1 MRMRLA
7 TLCVASLALSLG
19 VESALAEQP
28 SSQGSLDIGSR
39 LELFVDDY
47 LVDELLGTRL
57 VLHHPRPAE
66 VALRF
71 DRPWEGAFCAYVT
84 VLHDGDTYRMY
95 YRGKPNATPDG
106 SRDEVTCYAESPD
119 GIHWEKPDLGLFEVA
134 GTRKN
139 NVVLGSE
146 YAPVPHNFIAFV
158 DTRPGIPSS
167 QRYKGLG
174 GLFPI
179 SEDKRFS
186 NGLIGFTSPNG
197 IRWKKI
203 QEEPLIGPSLHGFT
217 DTTPSPTFWSPH
229 EGRYVC
235 YVRAWRRDPGKPVH
249 YEGWTGNVRWVGRTT
264 STDFLSWTPVQM
276 MDPGDDPMEHIYT
289 NQTSPYFRAPHIYL
303 SVAARF
309 LPGRQ
314 VVSQEQARKLQ
325 VDPKYFR
332 DCSDAVLLTSRGGTR
347 YQRAF
352 LEAFMR
358 PGIGLQNW
366 TSRTNYPS
374 LNLVPTGAEEIS
386 LYVQHEYG
394 QPGHQLR
401 RYTLRTDGL
410 VSVNAPYRGGEFLT
424 RPLRFSGS
432 ELVVNF
438 STSAPGGIRVEIQS
452 PGGQP
457 FAGYALDDSDQL
469 IGNEIERVVTWKGNQ
484 DVRPLSG
491 KPVRLRFVM
500 KDADLY
506 SLRFR

>member
-1 MRMRLA
+1 MA
-7 TLCVASLALSLG
+7 KQTSG
-19 VESALAEQP
+19 ED
-28 SSQGSLDIGSR
+28 SLDIGSR
-39 LELFVDDY
+39 LELFVDDF
-47 LVDELLGTRL
+47 LVEELLGTRL

-71 DRPWEGAFCAYVT
+71 DRPWEGAFCGYVT
-84 VLHDGDTYRMY
+84 VLHDGDIYRMY
-95 YRGKPNATPDG
+95 YRGIPIARPDG
-106 SRDEVTCYAESPD
+106 SLDEVTCYAESRD

-139 NVVLGSE
+139 NVVLDSE
-146 YAPVPHNFIAFV
+146 YAPVPHNFIAFL

-174 GLFPI
+174 GMFPI
-179 SEDKRFS
+179 SEEQRFS
-186 NGLIGFTSPNG
+186 NGLLGFTSADG
-197 IRWKKI
+197 IRWSMI
-203 QEEPLIGPSLHGFT
+203 QQEPLIGSSLHEFT
-217 DTTPSPTFWSPH
+217 DTTPSPAFWSPH
-229 EGRYVC
+229 EGCYVC
-235 YVRAWRRDPGKPVH
+235 YVRAWRRDPKEPPH

-264 STDFLSWTPVQM
+264 SEDFLNWTPVQM
-276 MDPGDDPMEHIYT
+276 MDPRDDPLEHIYT

-303 SVAARF
+303 GVAARF
-309 LPGRQ
+309 LPDRQ
-314 VVSQEQARKLQ
+314 VVSEEQAQKLQ
-325 VDPKYFR
+325 VAPKYFH

-347 YQRAF
+347 YQRTF

-366 TSRTNYPS
+366 TSRTNYPA
-374 LNLVPTGAEEIS
+374 LNLVPTGTEEIS
-386 LYVQHEYG
+386 LYVQHMYG
-394 QPGHQLR
+394 QPGHELR

-410 VSVNAPYRGGEFLT
+410 VSVNAPYGGGEFLT
-424 RPLRFSGS
+424 RTLRFSGS

-438 STSAPGGIRVEIQS
+438 STSAPGGLRVEIRS
-452 PGGQP
+452 PGGRP
-457 FAGYALDDSDQL
+457 ITGYALGDSDQL

-484 DVRPLSG
+484 DVGPLAG